1 MTGRKDKSLEA
12 ELKGLAK
19 FAAKNGPSQ
28 ELTTRLKYSIIEVD
42 GEKDKAIISNFV
54 DNMLSRDSLH
64 LRQEINRV
72 APNIELEQEIDIE
85 GDSVTVDIP
94 MTANFFWPEA

>member
-1 MTGRKDKSLEA
+1 
-12 ELKGLAK
+12 
-19 FAAKNGPSQ
+19 
-28 ELTTRLKYSIIEVD
+28 
-42 GEKDKAIISNFV
+42 
-54 DNMLSRDSLH
+54 MLSRDSLH

-85 GDSVTVDIP
+85 GDSVKVDIP